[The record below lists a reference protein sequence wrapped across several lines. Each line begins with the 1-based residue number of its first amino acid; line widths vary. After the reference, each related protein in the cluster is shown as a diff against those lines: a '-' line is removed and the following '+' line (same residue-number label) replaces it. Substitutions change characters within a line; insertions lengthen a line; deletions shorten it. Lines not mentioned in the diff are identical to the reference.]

1 MSQASVERVIGRLVT
16 DEAFRRR
23 FTAGRAEVLRELV
36 AERLE
41 LTWCELEVLGQLDL
55 RAIARC
61 AERIDPRIH
70 KSDLGCPDLARG
82 TKAARGSAAH
92 GGHTSVSAEDA
103 SAEAPPPS
111 TPEDS

>member
-23 FTAGRAEVLRELV
+23 FAADREELLRELV
-36 AERLE
+36 VQGFE

-55 RAIARC
+55 RALARF

-70 KSDLGCPDLARG
+70 KSDLGCPELAKRLQNPRSALRRG
-82 TKAARGSAAH
+82 KS
-92 GGHTSVSAEDA
+92 E
-103 SAEAPPPS
+103 
-111 TPEDS
+111 